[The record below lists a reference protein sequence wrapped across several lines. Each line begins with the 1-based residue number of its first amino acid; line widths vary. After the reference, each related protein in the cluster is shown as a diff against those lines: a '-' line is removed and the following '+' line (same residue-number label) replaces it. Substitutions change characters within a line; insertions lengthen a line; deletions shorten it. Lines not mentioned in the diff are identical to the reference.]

1 MSMITDITQVKAVD
15 IIVLDTGCEAPAIRE
30 ALEGFNIQTR
40 MHYIG
45 NVKHLISL
53 LRSHDYL
60 HKTII
65 ISCHGEQG
73 RMVLPELAQELER
86 SMPYKRRL
94 TSSDL
99 LEFLNLKG
107 HTVINTGCGLG
118 HDEFAASFLAKGSKN
133 YIGATDYIEG
143 SAGLMFV
150 IAFCYFYFSEGTTI
164 DVAFDK
170 AYNLDNETKLFKLWK
185 EEGL

>member
-1 MSMITDITQVKAVD
+1 MITDITQVKAVD
-15 IIVLDTGCEAPAIRE
+15 IIVIDTGCGASAIRG

-45 NVKHLISL
+45 NAKHLVSL
-53 LRSHDYL
+53 LGSRDYL

-65 ISCHGEQG
+65 LSCHGDQG
-73 RMVLPELAQELER
+73 HMVLPELAQELER
-86 SMPYKRRL
+86 TMPYKKRL

-118 HDEFAASFLAKGSKN
+118 HSEFAASFLAKGSEN

-143 SAGLMFV
+143 NAALMFV
-150 IAFCYFYFSEGTTI
+150 IAFCYFYFSEGITI
-164 DVAFDK
+164 DAAFNK
-170 AYNLDNETKLFKLWK
+170 AYSLDNETKLFKLWK
-185 EEGL
+185 KDNL